1 MYSEVMVSDQLD
13 DNGSSDAEKKALSP
27 PSDVQTAMMQELAPL
42 SVQDTSASTAR
53 EVSIK
58 QVAPLVLVLTGA
70 TFLNV
75 SYSPPSQT
83 PLLTGSDHLGSIRS
97 HHPPSYKQRPQHP

>member
-27 PSDVQTAMMQELAPL
+27 PSDAQTAMMQELTPL

-75 SYSPPSQT
+75 NYSPPSQT

-97 HHPPSYKQRPQHP
+97 HHSPSYKQRPQHP